1 MTLKA
6 DLSKLLF
13 KHFGFSS
20 FRENQFEIIESLV
33 TGNDTLVI
41 MPTGGGKSLCY
52 QISALYMKG
61 VAIIVSPLI
70 ALMKN
75 QVDVMNA
82 LFEKKFV
89 ASVFNSTL
97 STTEKKYV
105 KENILSGQT
114 KLVYI
119 SPESF
124 SRENN
129 IKFFKDQTI
138 SFVAIDEA
146 HCISE
151 WGHDFRPDYR
161 IISETCDK
169 ISANLNK
176 IALTATAT
184 PKVKDDIIKNLN
196 LKNRKIFQSSFN
208 RPNLFYEIRKKDS
221 NIDKQII
228 SYIKSNETKSGIIYC
243 MSRKK
248 VDQLSE
254 LLQINNIKALPYH
267 AGLDSKIRSSNQDH
281 FLMQNC
287 DVIVAT
293 IAFGMGIDKPDIRYV
308 IHYDISKSIE
318 SYYQETGRAGR
329 DGGEGRCIAFYSYQ
343 DIERLEKFL
352 SSKPISEKEQGLSL
366 LEDVSAYCETS
377 MSRRKY
383 LLNYFGEDYDENNGL
398 GNKMDDNSI
407 DIKEKKDIKFNVS
420 KVLSCIKELKENYK
434 LKELA
439 NYITGIETTLIRSHK
454 LFESELFGFGKSEG
468 VVFWK
473 SVLRKMVVEKLL
485 VKNIESYGI
494 LKISDLGHEFINQPY
509 SIMMSIDNDFS
520 VDDKIKIEQIDKS
533 YAIDNVL
540 INILKKER
548 ITLSKKYNLPPFAIF
563 QDSSIEEMTHKYP
576 TSIEQLSLINGVGEG
591 KAKKFGESFINLIS
605 NHVKENKIED
615 VQETV
620 IKSTGTNSLTKLFI
634 IQSVDKKLSIDEI
647 ASSRK
652 ISYQDVLSELETIVF
667 SGTKLDLTY
676 LVNEIFDE
684 ESIDELSEF
693 FHELKSDS
701 LDIVIKEF
709 SEDYET
715 DDLALFRLYFYSKHA
730 S

>member
-6 DLSKLLF
+6 ELSKLLL

-89 ASVFNSTL
+89 ASVYNSTL
-97 STTEKKYV
+97 SATEKKHV

-228 SYIKSNETKSGIIYC
+228 SYIKSNQTKSGIIYC

-281 FLMQNC
+281 FIMQNC

-407 DIKEKKDIKFNVS
+407 GIKEKIDIKLNAS

-439 NYITGIETTLIRSHK
+439 NYIVGIETNLIRSHK

-468 VVFWK
+468 IVFWK

-485 VKNIESYGI
+485 IKNIETYGI
-494 LKISDLGHEFINQPY
+494 LKISDLGHEFINHPY
-509 SIMMSIDNDFS
+509 SIMISIDNDFS
-520 VDDKIKIEQIDKS
+520 VDDKIKIDQIDKS

-652 ISYQDVLSELETIVF
+652 MSYQDVLSELETIVF

-701 LDIVIKEF
+701 LDLVIKEF

>member
-1 MTLKA
+1 M
-6 DLSKLLF
+6 
-13 KHFGFSS
+13 
-20 FRENQFEIIESLV
+20 
-33 TGNDTLVI
+33 
-41 MPTGGGKSLCY
+41 
-52 QISALYMKG
+52 
-61 VAIIVSPLI
+61 
-70 ALMKN
+70 
-75 QVDVMNA
+75 
-82 LFEKKFV
+82 
-89 ASVFNSTL
+89 
-97 STTEKKYV
+97 
-105 KENILSGQT
+105 
-114 KLVYI
+114 
-119 SPESF
+119 
-124 SRENN
+124 
-129 IKFFKDQTI
+129 
-138 SFVAIDEA
+138 
-146 HCISE
+146 
-151 WGHDFRPDYR
+151 
-161 IISETCDK
+161 
-169 ISANLNK
+169 
-176 IALTATAT
+176 
-184 PKVKDDIIKNLN
+184 KDDIIKNLN
-196 LKNRKIFQSSFN
+196 LKNHKIFQSSFN

-248 VDQLSE
+248 VDELSE

-267 AGLDSKIRSSNQDH
+267 AGLDSKIRSLNQDH

-473 SVLRKMVVEKLL
+473 SVLRKMLVEKLL

-494 LKISDLGHEFINQPY
+494 LKISDSGHEFINQPY

-548 ITLSKKYNLPPFAIF
+548 ITLSKKHNLPPFAIF

-652 ISYQDVLSELETIVF
+652 ISYQDVLSELETIIF

-684 ESIDELSEF
+684 ESIDELSDF

-701 LDIVIKEF
+701 LDLVLEEF

>member
-1 MTLKA
+1 
-6 DLSKLLF
+6 
-13 KHFGFSS
+13 
-20 FRENQFEIIESLV
+20 
-33 TGNDTLVI
+33 
-41 MPTGGGKSLCY
+41 
-52 QISALYMKG
+52 
-61 VAIIVSPLI
+61 
-70 ALMKN
+70 
-75 QVDVMNA
+75 
-82 LFEKKFV
+82 
-89 ASVFNSTL
+89 
-97 STTEKKYV
+97 
-105 KENILSGQT
+105 
-114 KLVYI
+114 
-119 SPESF
+119 
-124 SRENN
+124 
-129 IKFFKDQTI
+129 
-138 SFVAIDEA
+138 
-146 HCISE
+146 
-151 WGHDFRPDYR
+151 
-161 IISETCDK
+161 
-169 ISANLNK
+169 
-176 IALTATAT
+176 
-184 PKVKDDIIKNLN
+184 
-196 LKNRKIFQSSFN
+196 
-208 RPNLFYEIRKKDS
+208 
-221 NIDKQII
+221 
-228 SYIKSNETKSGIIYC
+228 

-439 NYITGIETTLIRSHK
+439 NYIAGIETTLIRSHK
-454 LFESELFGFGKSEG
+454 LFESKLFGFGKSEG

-485 VKNIESYGI
+485 VKKIESYGI
-494 LKISDLGHEFINQPY
+494 LKISDSGHEFINQPY

-520 VDDKIKIEQIDKS
+520 IDDKIKIEQIDKS
-533 YAIDNVL
+533 YVIDNVL

-548 ITLSKKYNLPPFAIF
+548 ITLSKKHNLPPFAIF

-652 ISYQDVLSELETIVF
+652 ISYQDVLSELETIIF

-701 LDIVIKEF
+701 LDLVLKEF

>member
-1 MTLKA
+1 MLGFRLFFIGILASAVIGAGVYVMKLRSDNAILKINQI
-6 DLSKLLF
+6 KLESAVAEQQEVITKQKEDF
-13 KHFGFSS
+13 K
-20 FRENQFEIIESLV
+20 EILAANQKMNELV
-33 TGNDTLVI
+33 
-41 MPTGGGKSLCY
+41 
-52 QISALYMKG
+52 SALKKDLDYLDKRINKKG
-61 VAIIVSPLI
+61 ALWIFTSVAGDRGRPS
-70 ALMKN
+70 
-75 QVDVMNA
+75 NA
-82 LFEKKFV
+82 HYGAAK
-89 ASVFNSTL
+89 S
-97 STTEKKYV
+97 
-105 KENILSGQT
+105 
-114 KLVYI
+114 
-119 SPESF
+119 
-124 SRENN
+124 
-129 IKFFKDQTI
+129 
-138 SFVAIDEA
+138 
-146 HCISE
+146 
-151 WGHDFRPDYR
+151 
-161 IISETCDK
+161 
-169 ISANLNK
+169 
-176 IALTATAT
+176 ALTATAT

-196 LKNRKIFQSSFN
+196 LKNHKIFQSSFN

-293 IAFGMGIDKPDIRYV
+293 IAFGIGIDKPDIRYV

-494 LKISDLGHEFINQPY
+494 LKISDSGHEFINQPY

-652 ISYQDVLSELETIVF
+652 MSYQDVLSELETIIF

-701 LDIVIKEF
+701 LDLVIKEF

>member
-6 DLSKLLF
+6 DLSKLLL

-89 ASVFNSTL
+89 ASVYNSTL
-97 STTEKKYV
+97 SATEKKHV

-196 LKNRKIFQSSFN
+196 LNNYKIFQSSFN

-221 NIDKQII
+221 SIDRQII
-228 SYIKSNETKSGIIYC
+228 SYIKSNQTKSGIIYC

-267 AGLDSKIRSSNQDH
+267 AGLDSKIRSLNQDH

-352 SSKPISEKEQGLSL
+352 SSKPISEKEQGLAL

-407 DIKEKKDIKFNVS
+407 GIKEKIDIKLNVL

-439 NYITGIETTLIRSHK
+439 NYIVGIETNLIRSHK

-468 VVFWK
+468 IVFWK

-485 VKNIESYGI
+485 IKNIETYGI
-494 LKISDLGHEFINQPY
+494 LKISDLGHEFINHPY
-509 SIMMSIDNDFS
+509 SIMISIDNDFS
-520 VDDKIKIEQIDKS
+520 VDDKIKIDQIDKS

-652 ISYQDVLSELETIVF
+652 ISYQDVLSELETIIF

-684 ESIDELSEF
+684 ESIDELSEI

-701 LDIVIKEF
+701 LDLVIKEF

>member
-6 DLSKLLF
+6 DLSKLLL

-82 LFEKKFV
+82 LFEKKIV

-97 STTEKKYV
+97 SKTEKKHV

-196 LKNRKIFQSSFN
+196 LKNHKIFQSSFN

-248 VDQLSE
+248 VDQLTE

-281 FLMQNC
+281 FIMQNC

-485 VKNIESYGI
+485 IKNIETYGI
-494 LKISDLGHEFINQPY
+494 LKISDLGHEFINHPY

-652 ISYQDVLSELETIVF
+652 MSYQDVLSELETIIF

-701 LDIVIKEF
+701 LDLVIKEF

>member
-6 DLSKLLF
+6 DLSNLLL
-13 KHFGFSS
+13 KHFGFNS
-20 FRENQFEIIESLV
+20 FREKQFEIIESLV

-97 STTEKKYV
+97 STTEKRHV

-196 LKNRKIFQSSFN
+196 LKNHNIFQSSFN

-329 DGGEGRCIAFYSYQ
+329 DGGEGRCIAFYSYE

-439 NYITGIETTLIRSHK
+439 NYIAGIETTLIRSHK

-485 VKNIESYGI
+485 VKKIESYGI
-494 LKISDLGHEFINQPY
+494 LKISDSGHEFINQPY

-520 VDDKIKIEQIDKS
+520 IDDKIKIEQIDKS
-533 YAIDNVL
+533 YVIDNVL

-548 ITLSKKYNLPPFAIF
+548 ITLSKKHNLPPFAIF

-652 ISYQDVLSELETIVF
+652 ISYQDVLSELETIIF

-693 FHELKSDS
+693 FLELKSDS
-701 LDIVIKEF
+701 LDLVLKEF